1 MSPGTVLLV
10 LALGLGCGTGLW
22 ALAVWL
28 FPPPPTLG
36 TLLDRVTSP
45 PPTASTTATTSAASA
60 FLGVRRG
67 RWEHRLGAPWQA
79 LGLPEPALVADLALL
94 ERATATHLAAKTVA
108 AVTGLLA
115 PALVVG
121 VFALLGGDPGV
132 AVPAAVSLAAA
143 VTGFFVPDVLVRARA
158 QRLRAEFRHG
168 LSAYLDLTWIT
179 LAGGA
184 GVDSAVRDA
193 AAVGHGWVFARLRA
207 ALDAAHLTRT
217 TPWTSLRRLGED
229 TGVTE
234 LAELAASVSLAGTEG
249 ARVRA
254 SLAAKAHALRT
265 HELTRSE
272 GDAHAATER
281 LALPVTVLFLG
292 FLIFIGYPA
301 VTLVLAGL

>member
-1 MSPGTVLLV
+1 MNAETVLLV
-10 LALGLGCGTGLW
+10 LALGWGCGLGLW

-28 FPPPPTLG
+28 FPPRPTLG
-36 TLLDRVTSP
+36 ALLHRVTSP
-45 PPTASTTATTSAASA
+45 PPTASTAATASPATGL
-60 FLGVRRG
+60 LGARGG

-94 ERATATHLAAKTVA
+94 QRPTATHLAAKTIA

-115 PALVVG
+115 PALTVG
-121 VFALLGGDPGV
+121 VVALLGADPGV

-143 VTGFFVPDVLVRARA
+143 VFGFFVPDMRVRARA
-158 QRLRAEFRHG
+158 RRLRTEFRHG

-184 GVDSAVRDA
+184 GIDSAVRDA
-193 AAVGHGWVFARLRA
+193 AAVGHGWVFTRLRS
-207 ALDAAHLTRT
+207 ALDAAQLTRT
-217 TPWTSLRRLGED
+217 TPWTSLRRLGDD

-254 SLAAKAHALRT
+254 SLAAKAQALRT
-265 HELTRSE
+265 HELTRCE

-301 VTLVLAGL
+301 VSLVLTGL